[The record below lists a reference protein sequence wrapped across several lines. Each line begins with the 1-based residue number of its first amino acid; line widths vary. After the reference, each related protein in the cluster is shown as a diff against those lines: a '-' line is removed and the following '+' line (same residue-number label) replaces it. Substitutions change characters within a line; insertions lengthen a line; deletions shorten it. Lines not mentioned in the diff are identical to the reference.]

1 MGNQQGL
8 EEGTKSQGAEK
19 LHHANRA
26 LDVILVNGELFYLQK
41 SSMTNLDNVA
51 RHAQAA
57 HHRVTRAHHGQHFE
71 KQELT
76 MDNIF
81 SHDHGQDDDYDDL
94 AHSQWTLNGQLH
106 DNNSE
111 TKSFD
116 RRETVCETPLELY
129 ARLRGP
135 SFDYVPRD
143 DNHFSGWYFDHR
155 VDTACTSM
163 SKLYDVPLDDND
175 PKAWNIRDVVPVTTT
190 YHSNGNYT
198 SYILHVRLISS
209 DNMST
214 MEFDVEAR
222 HSEFLVA
229 HEAVIQ
235 VIQSIKERMGEERM
249 ELLNTDEP
257 LPPPKHWYGSNGETV
272 IGRRLREWAALPLNT
287 VRQLPKITCVPF
299 EVEEF
304 SKAGEIN
311 KLYELEKEKPAREK
325 KEEELLL
332 ELERKRNQRGLKYLN
347 EINKLWTEVS
357 CEWIKFFLEHKKEE
371 GTQ

>member
-8 EEGTKSQGAEK
+8 EEGTKLQGAEGTKSQGAEK
-19 LHHANRA
+19 HHLANRA
-26 LDVILVNGELFYLQK
+26 PDVILVNGELFYLQK

-81 SHDHGQDDDYDDL
+81 SHDHGHDDDYDDL
-94 AHSQWTLNGQLH
+94 ANSQWTLNGQLH

-135 SFDYVPRD
+135 SFDDVLHD

-155 VDTACTSM
+155 VDTACKSM

-175 PKAWNIRDVVPVTTT
+175 SKAWIIHDVVDVTTT
-190 YHSNGNYT
+190 YHLNGNYT
-198 SYILHVRLISS
+198 SYILHVRLVSL
-209 DNMST
+209 DNTST

-235 VIQSIKERMGEERM
+235 VIQSIRERMGEERM

-287 VRQLPKITCVPF
+287 VRQLPKLVKTRWITNDVVVMTP
-299 EVEEF
+299 
-304 SKAGEIN
+304 
-311 KLYELEKEKPAREK
+311 
-325 KEEELLL
+325 EEEIDD
-332 ELERKRNQRGLKYLN
+332 ERKWNQLGLKYLK
-347 EINKLWTEVS
+347 EINKLWANEVS

-371 GTQ
+371 